1 MRILRHG
8 LLAVNFKVLV
18 LLMPRYHYTAIAAD
32 GKRIRGAIAA
42 ETSYAARKQLR
53 GRHIHPMSLTE
64 VSSRGEGRISLSS
77 ILARTSKTQI
87 IEFTKQMATLLDS
100 GIKLTEALSVLTL
113 QTSDFRFKNALTDI
127 RDRVVTGESFTDA
140 LKDYSDYFD
149 IVYVSMVRVGEVT
162 GTLGQSLSTIAKF
175 MDKRQ
180 RVESKVV
187 TAMIYP
193 IVLIMFCIA
202 AILIL
207 TTQVIPKIGEQI
219 ARAGQELPWITRQLM
234 NVGIILT
241 SWRLIVVIAAVFGI
255 VWFLK
260 RFLKTQRGAYLRDK
274 LLLSLPLFGPLI
286 KQRVV
291 SRFAS
296 TLSTLL
302 GSGLAMAESLRVVSE
317 VTGNTLM
324 KRAIQQA
331 RERILAGADIAAPL
345 RDSGVIEP
353 AIAHMVA
360 VGEKSGELE
369 TMLKNISENLESST
383 DVVIERLGAALEP
396 IIIIFMAAVVGV
408 IAYATILPIL
418 RISAVE
424 F

>member
-1 MRILRHG
+1 
-8 LLAVNFKVLV
+8 
-18 LLMPRYHYTAIAAD
+18 MPRYHYIAIAAN
-32 GKRIRGAIAA
+32 GRKIKGAITA
-42 ETSYAARKQLR
+42 ESPYAARKQLR
-53 GRHIHPMSLTE
+53 VRSIHPSSVTE
-64 VSSRGEGRISLSS
+64 ISSEGEGKRALFS
-77 ILARTSKTQI
+77 ILRKRNKTQI
-87 IEFTKQMATLLDS
+87 IDFTKQLATLLTS

-113 QTSDFRFKNALTDI
+113 QTSDVRFRNALCDI

-149 IVYVSMVRVGEVT
+149 VIYVSMVHVGEMT
-162 GTLGQSLSTIAKF
+162 GILGQSLSTIATF
-175 MDKRQ
+175 MEKRR
-180 RVESKVV
+180 RVEAKVM
-187 TAMIYP
+187 TAMVYP
-193 IVLIMFCIA
+193 VVLIFFCIA

-207 TTQVIPKIGEQI
+207 TTLVIPKIGNEI
-219 ARAGQELPWITRQLM
+219 ARAGKELPWITKRLM
-234 NVGIILT
+234 DVGYVLT
-241 SWRLIVVIAAVFGI
+241 SWWLLLVIAAVIGFIWG
-255 VWFLK
+255 LK
-260 RFLKTQRGAYLRDK
+260 RFLKTSRGAYLRDK

-291 SRFAS
+291 ARFAS

-302 GSGLAMAESLRVVSE
+302 GSGLAVAESLRVVAE

-331 RERILAGADIAAPL
+331 RERILAGADIATPL
-345 RDSGVIEP
+345 RDSGVIDP

-369 TMLKNISENLESST
+369 TMLKSISDNLEASS
-383 DVVIERLGAALEP
+383 DIVIERLSAAVEP
-396 IIIIFMAAVVGV
+396 LIIIIMAAIIGV

-418 RISAVE
+418 EVSAVN